1 MNLEIEIKDGFI
13 LPKKTTLKDGNYIAK
28 VSNMDL
34 RSIAQNKA
42 FHLYFTLLSVALN
55 DAGYSFTKV
64 IKDEKLYKMDI
75 DWSPNLIKENLWR
88 PIQGAILKKKSTTE
102 LTKEEVTR
110 IYDNLNRYTS
120 ERMGISVPFPTY
132 EIKEKKD

>member
-13 LPKKTTLKDGNYIAK
+13 IPQKTDLKDGIYIAK

-34 RSIAQNKA
+34 RTLAQNKSY
-42 FHLYFTLLSVALN
+42 HLYFNMLAVELN
-55 DAGYSFTKV
+55 NAGYSFTKV
-64 IKDEKLYKMDI
+64 VSNENLYKMDI
-75 DWSPNLIKENLWR
+75 DWSGLLIKENLWK
-88 PIQGAILKKKSTTE
+88 PIQNAILNKKSTTK
-102 LTKEEVTR
+102 LNKEEVTR

-132 EIKEKKD
+132 EIK